1 VGFVRRGCPIPGVRT
16 SPPLGEIKLQIL
28 QLPLALGISVMVFS
42 KLITLIIVR
51 ILAMVLLLAH
61 VSIPA
66 SASPKVTVLAFGL
79 FGAQSVFES
88 EAKGAADVVAHQLDA
103 NVVDVR
109 ANTKRR
115 GDVTIASIEDA
126 LQSAAERMDRE
137 NDLLF
142 LILTSHGSRAGV
154 AVQAGRREETLSPTA
169 LSGMLAR
176 TGVRHRIVIISAC
189 YSGVFVGPLANDNTL
204 VITAADFDH
213 SSFGCQ
219 DKVKWTYFGDA
230 FFNRALRHTADLR
243 SAFATAR
250 TLISVRERH
259 DGLVPSNPQIAG
271 GSNIDLMLAERR
283 DATTTGQQP

>member
-1 VGFVRRGCPIPGVRT
+1 MEESMKAASVSVAAKLFTAGVLVPI
-16 SPPLGEIKLQIL
+16 LF
-28 QLPLALGISVMVFS
+28 LACASV
-42 KLITLIIVR
+42 
-51 ILAMVLLLAH
+51 
-61 VSIPA
+61 PA
-66 SASPKVTVLAFGL
+66 GASPKVTVLAFGL
-79 FGAQSVFES
+79 FGSQSVFES
-88 EAKGAADVVAHQLDA
+88 EAKGAADVVAHQLNA
-103 NVVDVR
+103 NSVAVR

-126 LQSAAERMDRE
+126 LKSAAERMDRE

-142 LILTSHGSRAGV
+142 LILTSHGSQAGV
-154 AVQAGRREETLSPTA
+154 AVLAGRREETLSPAA
-169 LSGMLAR
+169 LAGMLGR
-176 TGVRHRIVIISAC
+176 TGVQHRIVVISAC

-230 FFNRALRHTADLR
+230 FFNRALRGNADLR

-250 TLISVRERH
+250 RLIRVRERH

-271 GSNIDLMLAERR
+271 GKNIDIMLAERR
-283 DATTTGQQP
+283 GAATTGQRP

>member
-1 VGFVRRGCPIPGVRT
+1 
-16 SPPLGEIKLQIL
+16 
-28 QLPLALGISVMVFS
+28 MVIG
-42 KLITLIIVR
+42 KLIKKLFTGVLTP
-51 ILAMVLLLAH
+51 VLLLACAS
-61 VSIPA
+61 VPA
-66 SASPKVTVLAFGL
+66 GASPKVTVLAFGL

-88 EAKGAADVVAHQLDA
+88 EAKGAADIVAHQLDA
-103 NVVDVR
+103 NTVVVR

-142 LILTSHGSRAGV
+142 LILTSHGSKAGV
-154 AVQAGRREETLSPTA
+154 AAREETLSPAA
-169 LSGMLAR
+169 LAEMLGR
-176 TGVRHRIVIISAC
+176 TGVQHRVVIISAC

-250 TLISVRERH
+250 KLISVRERQG
-259 DGLVPSNPQIAG
+259 GLVPSNPQIAG
-271 GSNIDLMLAERR
+271 GKNVEIMLAERR
-283 DATTTGQQP
+283 GAATTGQQP